1 MEKKCACDEILRLIK
16 RAAEK
21 ASEER
26 GYGKD
31 FVIDESDLKKF
42 FDEELRVEHAEE
54 RKLDTQS
61 ILSVNQ
67 VINASTKDIDV
78 PRNNKHEDAYTGELI
93 KTMQDRGVLPKG
105 VRVDHQEFIED
116 KHKFLLAKADKG
128 FKFRVYIGRRLV
140 RMAAK
145 GDGFAGVLS
154 GAAVGGAGGFVAG
167 SVVPGIGN
175 LVAGGVGAL
184 VGAISGVVAAKRQNE
199 IYLSA
204 NDVFS
209 LYGKTDKNWWEEGK
223 CVVYKVKYDYK
234 YPGRKVEMSDQM

>member
-67 VINASTKDIDV
+67 VINASTKDLDV
-78 PRNNKHEDAYTGELI
+78 PRSNKHEDAYTGELI
-93 KTMQDRGVLPKG
+93 KTMQDKKVLQKG
-105 VRVDHQEFIED
+105 VKVVRQEFIED
-116 KHKFLLAKADKG
+116 EHKFLHAKADKS
-128 FKFRVYIGRRLV
+128 FKFRVYMGRHLV

-145 GDGFAGVLS
+145 GDGFAGLLG
-154 GAAVGGAGGFVAG
+154 GAAAGGAGGFVAG

-175 LVAGGVGAL
+175 LVAGGVGAV
-184 VGAISGVVAAKRQNE
+184 VGAISGVVAAKKQKE

-204 NDVFS
+204 KDVFS
-209 LYGKTDKNWWEEGK
+209 FHGEKDQNWLEDGK
-223 CVVYKVKYDYK
+223 CVVYKVKYYYK
-234 YPGRKVEMSDQM
+234 HPEEKVEISDEM